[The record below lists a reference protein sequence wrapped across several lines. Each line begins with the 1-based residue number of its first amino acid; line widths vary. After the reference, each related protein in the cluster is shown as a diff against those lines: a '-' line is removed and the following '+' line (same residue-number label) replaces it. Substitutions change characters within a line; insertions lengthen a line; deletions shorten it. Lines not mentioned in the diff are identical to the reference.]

1 MYPWCQ
7 LWREKKFDH
16 FSFSKH
22 ILFLYTII
30 QSNVH
35 FIDGHFDTFDLW
47 SYLHSVFLY
56 FPALCSNTWGP
67 GACGVS
73 RGGIRFLFLLSLT
86 WPKVVL
92 AVCHREKT
100 NTITAVI
107 LNQMLCLTVLIKWQ
121 LKQILWKS
129 LWTAVHMQMWREKN
143 SLDLENQD
151 DVWPWPWKIRNWDY
165 WTNVTLC
172 CVWTH

>member
-1 MYPWCQ
+1 M
-7 LWREKKFDH
+7 
-16 FSFSKH
+16 
-22 ILFLYTII
+22 
-30 QSNVH
+30 H

-47 SYLHSVFLY
+47 SYFKLHSVFLY

-67 GACGVS
+67 DACGVS

-107 LNQMLCLTVLIKWQ
+107 SNQMLCLTVLIKWQ

-129 LWTAVHMQMWREKN
+129 LWTAVHMQMWGKKFT
-143 SLDLENQD
+143 
-151 DVWPWPWKIRNWDY
+151 WPWESGWCL
-165 WTNVTLC
+165 TL
-172 CVWTH
+172 TLKDKELGLLN

>member
-1 MYPWCQ
+1 MST
-7 LWREKKFDH
+7 LERKKNWSFL
-16 FSFSKH
+16 FFQAYSFSLH
-22 ILFLYTII
+22 NN
-30 QSNVH
+30 SNVH

-47 SYLHSVFLY
+47 SYFHSVFLY

-129 LWTAVHMQMWREKN
+129 LWTAVHMQMWGKKFT
-143 SLDLENQD
+143 
-151 DVWPWPWKIRNWDY
+151 WPWESGWCL
-165 WTNVTLC
+165 TL
-172 CVWTH
+172 TLKDKELGLLN